1 MRGRG
6 LLVSAAAALLT
17 GMGAAPAHAHTDL
30 VGADPA
36 PGSVLGG
43 AAADLTLSFT
53 DPLVAEGT
61 QIVVRDGSGREL
73 AGAPAVSGTQ
83 ARVPL
88 DGVRGPGRYQV
99 TYRVVGVDGHP
110 VTGAYS
116 FRLDSAATTTRVETA
131 ASADPLTDERSAA
144 GAGTPAVDTAAGPPG
159 SSSSTWVIGAL
170 GGTTL
175 GALLLAGA
183 RRRPADAAVARS

>member
-1 MRGRG
+1 MRGRR
-6 LLVSAAAALLT
+6 LLVAAATVLLT
-17 GMGAAPAHAHTDL
+17 GMTAAPAHAHTDL

-61 QIVVRDGSGREL
+61 QIVVRDASGTDL

-88 DGVRGPGRYQV
+88 EALRGPGRYQV

-116 FRLDSAATTTRVETA
+116 FRVDRGAPAARAV
-131 ASADPLTDERSAA
+131 AA
-144 GAGTPAVDTAAGPPG
+144 GATAPLTADGSAAEAGGLAVDTAAVSPR
-159 SSSSTWVIGAL
+159 STSSTWAIGGL
-170 GGTTL
+170 GIATL

-183 RRRPADAAVARS
+183 RRRPQTTGTRS